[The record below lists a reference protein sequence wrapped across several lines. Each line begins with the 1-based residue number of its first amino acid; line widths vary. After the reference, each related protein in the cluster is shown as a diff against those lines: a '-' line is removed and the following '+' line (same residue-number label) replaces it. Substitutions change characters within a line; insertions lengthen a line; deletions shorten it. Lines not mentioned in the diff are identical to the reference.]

1 MFRFRLDKV
10 LRYRGRLV
18 DAAARDVVAA
28 TVSAQAAQTLVAEIA
43 ERIADFIETAA
54 RARQTD
60 LDPRRMVAEGGFRD
74 VMEAHRVRSDVDLVA
89 ALGHLETAREQLVEA
104 HRQRQILERLEE
116 KQRQAWVV
124 EQVRLER
131 RQLDEVGS
139 IRAAA
144 ERQEGPGP
152 RA

>member
-10 LRYRGRLV
+10 LRHRRHLV

-28 TVSAQAAQTLVAEIA
+28 TGAAQAAQTWVTEVAQ
-43 ERIADFIETAA
+43 RIADFVKTAA
-54 RARQTD
+54 AARQTD
-60 LDPRRMVAEGGFRD
+60 LDPRRLVAEGGFRD
-74 VMEAHRVRSDVDLVA
+74 VLEARRARSENDLVA
-89 ALGHLETAREQLVEA
+89 ALGRLETAREQLVEA
-104 HRQRQILERLEE
+104 HRQQQILERLEE
-116 KQRQAWVV
+116 KQRQDWEL
-124 EQVRLER
+124 EQIRLER

-144 ERQEGPGP
+144 GRQDGPVL